1 MKSLTKAEIIAIADR
16 LDDVIGNHF
25 HDSVYAEV
33 DEEIDDADV
42 YEIKKE
48 LALGYLEEYTK
59 FKKNET
65 IY

>member
-1 MKSLTKAEIIAIADR
+1 MTLTREQVIAIADR
-16 LDDVIGNHF
+16 LDNVIGNHF
-25 HDSVYAEV
+25 HDSIIAEV
-33 DEEIDDADV
+33 DEEIEDADV

-48 LALGYLEEYTK
+48 LALGYLEAYTK

>member
-1 MKSLTKAEIIAIADR
+1 MTLTKEQIIAIADR
-16 LDDVIGNHF
+16 LDNVIGNHF
-25 HDSVYAEV
+25 HDSIIAEV
-33 DEEIDDADV
+33 DEEIEDADV